1 MIALIVRLWHYLSRA
16 DLRQRESY
24 FSEAA
29 DRVDLERRM
38 REWERG
44 HLGLRSF
51 Y

>member
-1 MIALIVRLWHYLSRA
+1 MIALLSRLLHFITSA
-16 DLRQRESY
+16 NVRQRESY